1 MDLDHA
7 IGNHAEWKIK
17 FRSAISKQEKMDVAT
32 ISTDNGCE
40 LGKWLHGEA
49 RTKFGH
55 LPGHADCVQKH
66 AAFHAEAGKVA
77 SAINAKK
84 YTQAESMLGGGTDYA
99 DASVDVGVS
108 ILQLKKEARL

>member
-7 IGNHAEWKIK
+7 IGNHAEWKIR
-17 FRSAISKQEKMDVAT
+17 FRSAISKQEKMDVAI

-49 RTKFGH
+49 RAKFGQ
-55 LPGHADCVQKH
+55 LASHAECVQKH

-84 YTQAESMLGGGTDYA
+84 YAQAESMIGSGTDYD
-99 DASVDVGVS
+99 DASRFVGMA
-108 ILQLKKEARL
+108 ILRLKKDARL